1 MEDTLPPL
9 RQELRLEAGA
19 TRPDGSVAWMLH
31 DPVQHSH
38 FELDPLDIALLA
50 RWTTGGCERL
60 LAQCRADPALPPT
73 EVLRPH
79 LHGLLA
85 FLTEHRLLRAEGAEA
100 ARALATRQLASRLT
114 PWQWLLRHH
123 LSLRLPLVQPAD
135 VLQRTLPAV
144 AWLGHRAAHRVWA
157 ALTLLGLLLVLQQWD
172 AFLGTAPEFFTPGGL
187 LLMAVTLSAT
197 KVLHELGHAYTATTF
212 GCRVSSMGVNL
223 MLGVPMLYT
232 DTSSAWRLAERSQRM
247 WIDAAGVLVE
257 TGVAG
262 LATLAWTLLP
272 DGPLRS
278 VAFALATS
286 IWLLT
291 LVVNLNP
298 FARFDG
304 YYFLSDWLG
313 MPNLQPRAFALAQ
326 WWIEHTLLGHQAA
339 PPEVVSPRRL
349 TGLVVF
355 AALTWL
361 YRLVLALGVALLVYH
376 LFFKALGVALLVLEV
391 WMLLLKPVALWVR
404 QGIPRGLWRGT
415 TTRRRLLTSGAL
427 LLALL
432 GLPLDRHVEAPA
444 VLAPTRHTPVHAP
457 EPARIEQVLVRDGQ
471 QVEAGTLLLRLSAPD
486 LAVDDTR
493 ARITQLLQGERLDRG
508 VADATD
514 RGQRTVFE
522 EQWQE
527 SAATLQALAQRRAAL
542 ELRAQHAGTVT
553 DLDATLRPGRWVAPE
568 QQLARIVDTRH
579 GAVQGFVPQSD
590 AWRLPRN
597 AAARFIADDPA
608 RPALPLRL
616 TSVAEAASEHIDLRL
631 LASPHGGP
639 ISARSDAQS
648 RAVPMVAQR
657 RVGLALTE
665 AADTPTDAVQRR
677 GLVVIEAEGVS
688 LAGEMGRRLRQLL
701 FDELVH

>member
-1 MEDTLPPL
+1 
-9 RQELRLEAGA
+9 
-19 TRPDGSVAWMLH
+19 
-31 DPVQHSH
+31 
-38 FELDPLDIALLA
+38 
-50 RWTTGGCERL
+50 
-60 LAQCRADPALPPT
+60 
-73 EVLRPH
+73 
-79 LHGLLA
+79 
-85 FLTEHRLLRAEGAEA
+85 
-100 ARALATRQLASRLT
+100 
-114 PWQWLLRHH
+114 
-123 LSLRLPLVQPAD
+123 
-135 VLQRTLPAV
+135 V
-144 AWLGHRAAHRVWA
+144 AWLGHRGAHRAWA

-187 LLMAVTLSAT
+187 LLMAAALSAT
-197 KVLHELGHAYTATTF
+197 KVLHELGHAYTATAF
-212 GCRVSSMGVNL
+212 GCRVSSMGVHL

-232 DTSSAWRLAERSQRM
+232 DTSSAWRLAARAQRL

-272 DGPLRS
+272 EGALRS

-286 IWLLT
+286 TWLLT
-291 LVVNLNP
+291 LAVNLNP

-326 WWIEHTLLGHQAA
+326 WWIEHTLLGHRAA
-339 PPEVVSPRRL
+339 PPEVVSGRRL
-349 TGLVVF
+349 AGLVTF

-361 YRLVLALGVALLVYH
+361 YRITLGLGVALLVYH

-391 WMLLLKPVALWVR
+391 WMLLLKPVVRWVQ
-404 QGIPRGLWRGT
+404 QGLPRGLWRGT
-415 TTRRRLLTSGAL
+415 AARWRLLIGGAL

-444 VLAPTRHTPVHAP
+444 VLAPTQHTPMHVH
-457 EPARIEQVLVRDGQ
+457 EPARIEQVLVHDGQ
-471 QVEAGTLLLRLSAPD
+471 QVEAGALLVRLSVPD

-527 SAATLQALAQRRAAL
+527 SAATLQALAERRAAL

-579 GAVQGFVPQSD
+579 GSVQGFVPQSD
-590 AWRLPRN
+590 AWRLSRN
-597 AAARFIADDPA
+597 AAARSLADDPA
-608 RPALPLRL
+608 RPRPPAS
-616 TSVAEAASEHIDLRL
+616 TSTCACSPPRTAGRSAPAATPSH
-631 LASPHGGP
+631 
-639 ISARSDAQS
+639 
-648 RAVPMVAQR
+648 VPCR
-657 RVGLALTE
+657 WWHS
-665 AADTPTDAVQRR
+665 
-677 GLVVIEAEGVS
+677 GVWAWS
-688 LAGEMGRRLRQLL
+688 
-701 FDELVH
+701 

>member
-1 MEDTLPPL
+1 MGDTLPPL

-19 TRPDGSVAWMLH
+19 TRPDGSAAWMLH

-38 FELDPLDIALLA
+38 FELDLLDVALLA
-50 RWTTGGCERL
+50 RWQAGGSESL
-60 LAQCRADPALPPT
+60 LAQCRADPGLPPT
-73 EVLRPH
+73 EVLRAH
-79 LHGLLA
+79 LQGLLA
-85 FLTEHRLLRAEGAEA
+85 FLAEHRLLRAEGAEA
-100 ARALATRQLASRLT
+100 ASALATRQRASRPT

-123 LSLRLPLVQPAD
+123 LSLRLPLVQPAAF
-135 VLQRTLPAV
+135 LQRTLPAV
-144 AWLGHRAAHRVWA
+144 AWLGHRGARRAWA

-172 AFLGTAPEFFTPGGL
+172 AFLGTATEFFTPGGL
-187 LLMAVTLSAT
+187 LLMAAALSAT
-197 KVLHELGHAYTATTF
+197 KVVHELGHAYTATAF
-212 GCRVSSMGVNL
+212 GCRVSSMGVHL

-232 DTSSAWRLAERSQRM
+232 DTSSAWRLAARAQRL

-272 DGPLRS
+272 EGPLRS

-286 IWLLT
+286 TWLLT
-291 LVVNLNP
+291 LAVNLNP

-326 WWIEHTLLGHQAA
+326 WWIEDTLLGHHSA
-339 PPEVVSPRRL
+339 PPEVVSGRRL
-349 TGLVVF
+349 AGLVTF

-361 YRLVLALGVALLVYH
+361 YRITLGLGVALLVYH
-376 LFFKALGVALLVLEV
+376 LFFKALGVALFVLEV
-391 WMLLLKPVALWVR
+391 WMLLLKPVVLWVQ
-404 QGIPRGLWRGT
+404 QGMPRGLWRGT
-415 TTRRRLLTSGAL
+415 TTRWRLLASGAL

-457 EPARIEQVLVRDGQ
+457 EPARIEEVLVHEGQ
-471 QVEAGTLLLRLSAPD
+471 AVEVGTLMLRLSAPD

-527 SAATLQALAQRRAAL
+527 SQATLHALAQRRAAL

-553 DLDATLRPGRWVAPE
+553 DLDTTLRPGRWVAPE

-579 GAVQGFVPQSD
+579 VAVHGFVPQSD
-590 AWRLPRN
+590 AWRLSRH
-597 AAARFIADDPA
+597 AAARFLADDPA

-616 TSVAEAASEHIDLRL
+616 ASVAEAASEHIDLRL

-648 RAVPMVAQR
+648 RAVPLVAQR
-657 RVGLALTE
+657 RVGLELTE

-688 LAGEMGRRLRQLL
+688 LAGEIARRLRHLL